1 MWKTVA
7 LRMTQAKSEIEKMG
21 EDTDGMLEST
31 AKYRDLIKAS
41 TGFDIL
47 EKDNKTLKSTYEIVL
62 NIGKAWGSLSDID
75 RNSLLYSLAG
85 TRQSNALAAALNNID
100 DMQKAYEAAEN
111 ATGSAQE
118 EQEKYTKSIQYS
130 IDVFKAAKEEF
141 ANNLYDSKGLKN
153 TIDGFTKMLEI
164 INSLT
169 KAVGGLGTA
178 FVGLMAYKGFKGQNI
193 FNILGASAS
202 GVNSIKNF
210 FTQPVLTDT
219 AVKLGI
225 TNSDIKILQ
234 DYNHSLQ
241 NGTNATLAF
250 RQTMKGASPETRT
263 FAKEMARGNAS
274 INQLTTSSKAAA
286 LGMNLLNTAMN
297 VGIALVI
304 SFAITQISKLA
315 NAYKDLSQ
323 KADEAIQKVNERKE
337 ENSQIDEL
345 IEKYKKLKE
354 AETSANKV
362 ETRKQTLELQKEISN
377 IIAKQ
382 PDIYSAQAR
391 QIDLV
396 NGKLEQQL
404 QILNEIERKN
414 QRSVI
419 RDAEQAYRTASDAAK
434 KYKYDVDGFQIG
446 GKNVIWL
453 QGETENPINDA
464 KGRAIIDDLLK
475 RQKFIG
481 ESNWVMDGS
490 GNESYNIA
498 FSDRSTWARRLKF
511 LDEAIEKLEQS
522 PEFDTSQKGLY
533 DQLLAAREDI
543 NKVVGKQIQSATDYA
558 QILTEYEVQGSM
570 ANIESY
576 KDFEKAR
583 KEVIDNILNDGTISM
598 ALKDQSLSSKDV
610 EKYVDEY
617 ISSLNGLSDY
627 YEEWVRN
634 NTETFEAMPD
644 VLKADATFDYAD
656 YKDQINEVT
665 KTLDTLSSAYSKFSA
680 GKAPASELM
689 SLYDTFPEL
698 AQYGDDASLLTEKI
712 QELADTTVAPLVN
725 SLSALGKTVK
735 DPKQKAMIEG
745 LVQSLKKMA
754 DLSAG
759 IEKTADAVDKI
770 SDYVKYEEDNVQKII
785 DKLEEQK
792 DEQNDILD
800 NLKAQKDE
808 LENII
813 SEYEKV
819 ADTVDKYI
827 DKTQIKPLEQQKSDI
842 EEYYNTQIEK
852 LKEENEER
860 DRNIELQEKQDA
872 LANARKTKIKV
883 YTETQGWTVQSD
895 VKAIQNAEKE
905 LNDLQNEITI
915 DNLEKQRDSEI
926 SDIEKQIKTWED
938 YKDAWKAQVE
948 QITEADEELVASK
961 ILGADW
967 HEKIADQDI
976 DVMNNY
982 GAEYVSYNNRLKNQ
996 VNVEIS
1002 NMEKA
1007 IKAREKEIT
1016 EWKDYKEQ
1024 ITDINKTITESND
1037 TYLQNLNQFVIDEN
1051 STWEER
1057 IKHMERNAEIIAMLN
1072 GKANEI
1078 PETDAESMLA
1088 GSKMWSI
1095 TKDDSILGL
1104 YSSKEEAEADKK
1116 NVIQNLVK
1124 KQIAPGMPSSVI
1136 EIITKRIM
1144 ESLHIKQY
1152 ARGGISTKTGLSWLD
1167 GTSSGAEV
1175 IFNAAQAKQ
1184 LYDIVAN
1191 GNFGRMVSENIL
1203 DGMKALVTS
1212 FGNKQSQPT
1221 PSSINISFPNA
1232 TINAKDYDSF
1242 KNFMDTY
1249 TTDLLLKMQVGL

>member
-1 MWKTVA
+1 
-7 LRMTQAKSEIEKMG
+7 
-21 EDTDGMLEST
+21 
-31 AKYRDLIKAS
+31 
-41 TGFDIL
+41 
-47 EKDNKTLKSTYEIVL
+47 
-62 NIGKAWGSLSDID
+62 
-75 RNSLLYSLAG
+75 
-85 TRQSNALAAALNNID
+85 
-100 DMQKAYEAAEN
+100 MQKNSSISDYFR
-111 ATGSAQE
+111 TGAPN
-118 EQEKYTKSIQYS
+118 
-130 IDVFKAAKEEF
+130 VW
-141 ANNLYDSKGLKN
+141 
-153 TIDGFTKMLEI
+153 
-164 INSLT
+164 
-169 KAVGGLGTA
+169 GG
-178 FVGLMAYKGFKGQNI
+178 V
-193 FNILGASAS
+193 
-202 GVNSIKNF
+202 KNF
-210 FTQPVLTDT
+210 FTQPILTQT
-219 AVKLGI
+219 AIDAGL
-225 TNSDIKILQ
+225 TQ
-234 DYNHSLQ
+234 DSINRLTQFNDLLNDNVVVTSAYK
-241 NGTNATLAF
+241 
-250 RQTMKGASPETRT
+250 QTMKGASAETK
-263 FAKEMARGNAS
+263 AMAREVANG
-274 INQLTTSSKAAA
+274 TTKIGALSASSKAAA
-286 LGMNLLNTAMN
+286 LGMNVLRAALNA
-297 VGIALVI
+297 VFSIGIAWVV
-304 SFAITQISKLA
+304 SKVASGIDYLA
-315 NAYKDLSQ
+315 HA
-323 KADEAIQKVNERKE
+323 E
-337 ENSQIDEL
+337 ENAIKAAKENVETTRNKVEEYQEQEKSL
-345 IEKYKKLKE
+345 STLVEKYKELRKAENVNNVDIRNQLVDLQEQITNLVGDE
-354 AETSANKV
+354 ADN
-362 ETRKQTLELQKEISN
+362 L
-377 IIAKQ
+377 
-382 PDIYSAQAR
+382 
-391 QIDLV
+391 DLV
-396 NGKLEQQL
+396 NGRLDEQLSKLKKIKKAKNADTFDAAETAYSAATEQVNTFAYHHGNSVFGNSDKNIVEFDFDEMIGNDNTILGNEIVDRVLKELKIGSATIDSGSFDSYYRIDFDPGSTLQQRLDATNKVLEELRTSTYDTSKDNGLYEELKKYRDALKSVVDDQKKSIQQL
-404 QILNEIERKN
+404 ANIYMQQVVDEDYSLDNITSYKQYELSRKQI
-414 QRSVI
+414 I
-419 RDAEQAYRTASDAAK
+419 RDVSRQASIQDALFEGVIKSQDIEDMVDNYLAE
-434 KYKYDVDGFQIG
+434 
-446 GKNVIWL
+446 
-453 QGETENPINDA
+453 
-464 KGRAIIDDLLK
+464 
-475 RQKFIG
+475 
-481 ESNWVMDGS
+481 
-490 GNESYNIA
+490 
-498 FSDRSTWARRLKF
+498 
-511 LDEAIEKLEQS
+511 
-522 PEFDTSQKGLY
+522 
-533 DQLLAAREDI
+533 
-543 NKVVGKQIQSATDYA
+543 
-558 QILTEYEVQGSM
+558 
-570 ANIESY
+570 
-576 KDFEKAR
+576 
-583 KEVIDNILNDGTISM
+583 LN
-598 ALKDQSLSSKDV
+598 
-610 EKYVDEY
+610 
-617 ISSLNGLSDY
+617 NLSDY
-627 YEEWVRN
+627 YDEWVRRNTN
-634 NTETFEAMPD
+634 NYENMTDAE
-644 VLKADATFDYAD
+644 KAWAAEQSQHVKSASFAYED
-656 YKDQINEVT
+656 YKDQINDVT
-665 KTLDTLSSAYSKFSA
+665 KTLETLSSAYSKFSA

-698 AQYGDDASLLTEKI
+698 AQYGDDASILTEKI

-754 DLSAG
+754 DLSVG
-759 IEKTADAVDKI
+759 IEKTADTVDKI
-770 SDYVKYEEDNVQKII
+770 SDYAKYEEENVQKII

-819 ADTVDKYI
+819 ADTVNKYI

-842 EEYYNTQIEK
+842 EEYYNMQIEK

-883 YTETQGWTVQSD
+883 YTESQGWTVQSD

-967 HEKIADQDI
+967 HEKVADQDI

-1078 PETDAESMLA
+1078 PETDAESILA

-1242 KNFMDTY
+1242 KNYMDRY
-1249 TTDLLLKMQVGL
+1249 TGELLLKMQVGL